1 MKLVKLVKL
10 VSLLS
15 LLVASSSYAR
25 TSCPKDKIVHL
36 QIESNH
42 VLYSQDVNGKL
53 WRRLGSLSEPG
64 TRERYSALLAAQMS
78 GKEVVVAYSDN
89 AYDCSLTNY
98 KVSAYL
104 VRTFN

>member
-1 MKLVKLVKL
+1 MKLVKFIKL

-15 LLVASSSYAR
+15 LLVTSSSYAR
-25 TSCPKDKIVHL
+25 TSCPKAKIVHL
-36 QIESNH
+36 QIENNH

-53 WRRLGSLSEPG
+53 WRKLGSFSESG

-78 GKEVVVAYSDN
+78 GKEVVVAYADN
-89 AYDCSLTNY
+89 AYDCSVANY